1 MAESRDYL
9 EMQFQSIQCFSNDG
23 KLDAYELGKI
33 LAIAEKDGV
42 VDQNEIR
49 VLRNIIS
56 RVKPHEVDEAMRN
69 KLMEISEKVKQS
81 S

>member
-1 MAESRDYL
+1 MAEPRDYL
-9 EMQFQSIQCFSNDG
+9 EMSFQSIQCFSNDG

-42 VDQNEIR
+42 IDQNEIR

-56 RVKPHEVDEAMRN
+56 RVKPHEVDDAMRQ
-69 KLMEISEKVKQS
+69 KMMEISEKIR
-81 S
+81 